1 LSLHKMFLHEKTVD
15 IMLKILEIEKND
27 ERAYPLAISK
37 EVGSPYS
44 YISKV
49 LSEFEENALI
59 ESEFRGRTRVV
70 KFTDEGRK
78 IAEMLQKLKKELG
91 KDFVTRKKISTLK
104 DAIEVVKTRK
114 EDVFR
119 VLAPVKAELE
129 TIKKDVRDEETR
141 KMVEEVEKEVNR
153 LLR

>member
-1 LSLHKMFLHEKTVD
+1 MFLHEKTVD